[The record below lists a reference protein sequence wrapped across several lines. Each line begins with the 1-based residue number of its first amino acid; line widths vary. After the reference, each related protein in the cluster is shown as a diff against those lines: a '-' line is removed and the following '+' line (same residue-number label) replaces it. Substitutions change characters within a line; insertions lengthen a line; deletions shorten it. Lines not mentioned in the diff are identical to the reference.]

1 MSLGHDTSEG
11 KSSEVVGVWNES
23 AQQRGRAWKVGRSE
37 KSSEKELDVGDLWLS
52 SDVTN
57 HSEDVHRQALPGN
70 NGDNDDGDD
79 DKGEDMMML
88 LVLTVQ
94 LLMGTMG

>member
-1 MSLGHDTSEG
+1 M
-11 KSSEVVGVWNES
+11 
-23 AQQRGRAWKVGRSE
+23 
-37 KSSEKELDVGDLWLS
+37 
-52 SDVTN
+52 
-57 HSEDVHRQALPGN
+57 HRQALPGN

-79 DKGEDMMML
+79 DKGEDIMML